1 MPAPVCIAAEESI
14 RLASAITGARFHY
27 LDKGGVLGDPE
38 QGVPLI
44 KAFIEEAVAP
54 EKVTQSAVVSARG
67 TILPGA
73 NLSSREI
80 DVLRLIA
87 AGLSNQQIAA
97 QLMLSVH
104 TVRRHV
110 SNILDKTGSAN
121 RTEATSV
128 YHENR
133 HS

>member
-1 MPAPVCIAAEESI
+1 VPAPVCIAAEESI

-54 EKVTQSAVVSARG
+54 EKVTQSAVVSRG
-67 TILPGA
+67 KVLPGA
-73 NLSSREI
+73 NLSLREI

>member
-54 EKVTQSAVVSARG
+54 EKVTQSAVVSRG
-67 TILPGA
+67 KVLPGA
-73 NLSSREI
+73 NLSLREI

-121 RTEATSV
+121 RTEETSV